1 MKKIKSII
9 LNTDF
14 PSIKKKVNFSNI
26 TKNKTKTLPNKVFTG
41 FKNKYNK
48 HLIKK
53 NISFYKKN
61 PFPSNKNNLELINFY
76 LNENKKQS
84 KTDRLYRTEIQ
95 TSQRI
100 IKFPSSHINQR
111 NNNYMF
117 DNKYITSYSST
128 RKKYFNVNNKL
139 KNIDTGNI
147 LESQFFVNLNSLIG
161 KTKSVFKM
169 EEEKY
174 QLSAMKLREDYDNF
188 ILKKSLLNYK
198 STQDTPFAH
207 NLNTIF
213 LLKEYKKI
221 KLDPQ
226 KEKKNIKSN
235 LYKIENLR
243 KYEIEKKDS
252 MNPNYLEYLKIIKKV
267 RKVVFNPNEIKYKNF
282 EFFNKYENK
291 INFIYDISRVPYFKN
306 RLIKYNSEIN
316 KEIKY
321 INELDGHNFIEHKV
335 FDFLNLKK
343 VKMQQIKDKGINIII
358 DDIKNNINNKGIEDN
373 IIANSNNKIRNYSF
387 NQNHK
392 ENDINNDEIGINN
405 ENKFNNRK
413 KVKLKLKRDEELEDF
428 FINKNYFKYNPYIAS
443 EELKKVI
450 YKKFI

>member
-1 MKKIKSII
+1 
-9 LNTDF
+9 
-14 PSIKKKVNFSNI
+14 
-26 TKNKTKTLPNKVFTG
+26 
-41 FKNKYNK
+41 
-48 HLIKK
+48 
-53 NISFYKKN
+53 
-61 PFPSNKNNLELINFY
+61 
-76 LNENKKQS
+76 
-84 KTDRLYRTEIQ
+84 
-95 TSQRI
+95 
-100 IKFPSSHINQR
+100 
-111 NNNYMF
+111 
-117 DNKYITSYSST
+117 
-128 RKKYFNVNNKL
+128 
-139 KNIDTGNI
+139 
-147 LESQFFVNLNSLIG
+147 
-161 KTKSVFKM
+161 
-169 EEEKY
+169 
-174 QLSAMKLREDYDNF
+174 
-188 ILKKSLLNYK
+188 
-198 STQDTPFAH
+198 
-207 NLNTIF
+207 
-213 LLKEYKKI
+213 
-221 KLDPQ
+221 
-226 KEKKNIKSN
+226 
-235 LYKIENLR
+235 
-243 KYEIEKKDS
+243 

-343 VKMQQIKDKGINIII
+343 VKIQQIKDKGINIII

-392 ENDINNDEIGINN
+392 ENDIINDEIGINN